1 MALAPN
7 LSNDPD
13 LMNDPAF
20 AARGRT
26 FEGTDQKAPLR
37 DGLIAAG
44 QFDDLQTAGR
54 FYPMVCVSLEITQR
68 CNLDCTLCYL
78 SDRAELA
85 HDVPLKVLF
94 TRIAMIAQH
103 YGPQTPVQISGGDPT
118 LRSIEDLEAIC
129 TEIRR
134 AGLRSCLMTNGI
146 RATREMLTRLAA
158 AGLDDIAFHV
168 DLTEERKGYPTEASL
183 NSVRREYIDRAKGLG
198 LRILFNTT
206 VFDGNIDELPLLA
219 QFFRDHAADIT
230 LASFQMGADTG
241 RGTSDH
247 HAKALSRDIVSDALS
262 KGFGTDLHASLAI
275 GHRDC
280 NRYDILFV
288 AGDKAVSATGDTAY
302 LRPLIAALENKH
314 TLRNAPVMGRLI
326 RQHPAVILKGAIK
339 GLGLLWRIRK
349 GLVAS
354 RGRVHKMSVLIHS
367 FMDANQL
374 DAGRCAS
381 CVFMTMTS
389 DGPIS
394 MCAFNAK
401 RDALIFKPV
410 PVQKGQRTEWW
421 SAATG
426 KTTQTPDNTAPNPA
440 PYKLLKG
447 RQRAQ
452 AARERQLHKS

>member
-1 MALAPN
+1 MV
-7 LSNDPD
+7 NDLD
-13 LMNDPAF
+13 MLNDPAF

-26 FEGTDQKAPLR
+26 FDGTDQKAPLR

-85 HDVPLKVLF
+85 HDVPLPILF

-103 YGPQTPVQISGGDPT
+103 YGPGTPVQISGGDPT

-129 TEIRR
+129 REIRR
-134 AGLRSCLMTNGI
+134 VGLRSCLMTNGI
-146 RATREMLTRLAA
+146 RATRSMLEQLAR
-158 AGLDDIAFHV
+158 AGLDDVAFHV
-168 DLTEERKGYPTEASL
+168 DLTEERKGYPTEESL
-183 NSVRREYIDRAKGLG
+183 NAVRRDYIERARGLG

-206 VFDGNIDELPLLA
+206 VFDGNIDELPLIA
-219 QFFRDHAADIT
+219 QFFRDHAADVT

-241 RGTSDH
+241 RGVSDH
-247 HAKALSRDIVSDALS
+247 HAKALSRDIVSAALS
-262 KGFGTDLHASLAI
+262 KGFETDLQTSLAI
-275 GHRDC
+275 GHREC
-280 NRYDILFV
+280 SRYDILLV
-288 AGDKAVSATGDTAY
+288 AGKKTISATGDKSF
-302 LRPLIAALENKH
+302 LRQLIPALEDPNVE
-314 TLRNAPVMGRLI
+314 RNAPVMWRMI
-326 RQHPAVILKGAIK
+326 RRNPGIVFKGLLK
-339 GLGLLWRIRK
+339 GLGLLWKIRG

-354 RGRVHKMSVLIHS
+354 RGRVHRMSVVIHS
-367 FMDANQL
+367 FMDAEQL
-374 DAGRCAS
+374 DAERCAS

-389 DGPIS
+389 DGPMS

-410 PVQKGQRTEWW
+410 PVQKGQSTEWW

-426 KTTQTPDNTAPNPA
+426 KVTKSPDQTEPNPA
-440 PYKLLKG
+440 PFKLLKG
-447 RQRAQ
+447 RQRAL
-452 AARERQLHKS
+452 AERDRMLQKQ

>member
-1 MALAPN
+1 MA
-7 LSNDPD
+7 DD
-13 LMNDPAF
+13 LDILNDPAF
-20 AARGRT
+20 SARGHT
-26 FEGTDQKAPLR
+26 FDGTDQKAPLR

-85 HDVPLKVLF
+85 HDIPLPILF

-103 YGPQTPVQISGGDPT
+103 YGPGTPVQISGGDPT

-134 AGLRSCLMTNGI
+134 LGLRSCLMTNGI
-146 RATREMLTRLAA
+146 RATRDMLKRLAR
-158 AGLDDIAFHV
+158 AGLDDVAFHV
-168 DLTEERKGYPTEASL
+168 DLTEERKGYPTEKSL
-183 NSVRREYIDRAKGLG
+183 NTVRRDYIDRAKGLG

-206 VFDGNIDELPLLA
+206 VFDGNVDELPLVA
-219 QFFRDHAADIT
+219 RFFRDHAADVT

-241 RGTSDH
+241 RGVSDH
-247 HAKALSRDIVSDALS
+247 HANALSRDIVSAALS
-262 KGFGTDLHASLAI
+262 EGFETDLRDTLAI

-280 NRYDILFV
+280 NKYDILLV
-288 AGDKAVSATGDTAY
+288 AGKQAVSATGDTSF
-302 LRPLIAALENKH
+302 LRQLIPALEDPNVE
-314 TLRNAPVMGRLI
+314 RNAPVMWRMI
-326 RQHPAVILKGAIK
+326 RQKPGIVLKGFFK
-339 GLGLLWRIRK
+339 GLSLLWQIRA
-349 GLVAS
+349 GLIES
-354 RGRVHKMSVLIHS
+354 RGRVHRMSVVIHS
-367 FMDANQL
+367 FMDAEQL
-374 DAGRCAS
+374 EVGRCAS

-410 PVQKGQRTEWW
+410 PVQKGQGTEWW

-426 KTTQTPDNTAPNPA
+426 KVTKLPDQAEPSSVPF
-440 PYKLLKG
+440 KLLKG
-447 RQRAQ
+447 RQRAL
-452 AARERQLHKS
+452 AARQRTLRKP

>member
-1 MALAPN
+1 MV
-7 LSNDPD
+7 NDPD
-13 LMNDPAF
+13 ILNDPAF

-85 HDVPLKVLF
+85 HDIPLPILF

-103 YGPQTPVQISGGDPT
+103 YGPGTPVQISGGDPT
-118 LRSIEDLEAIC
+118 LRSTEDLEAIC
-129 TEIRR
+129 AEIRR
-134 AGLRSCLMTNGI
+134 LGLRSCLMTNGI
-146 RATREMLTRLAA
+146 RATRAMLSRLAT
-158 AGLDDIAFHV
+158 AGLDDVAFHV

-183 NSVRREYIDRAKGLG
+183 NTVRRDYIDRAKGLG

-219 QFFRDHAADIT
+219 QFFRDHAANVT

-241 RGTSDH
+241 RGVSDH
-247 HAKALSRDIVSDALS
+247 HAKAVSRDIVSDALS
-262 KGFGTDLHASLAI
+262 KGFGTDLRASLAI
-275 GHRDC
+275 GHREC
-280 NRYDILFV
+280 NRYDILLV
-288 AGDKAVSATGDTAY
+288 AGKKAISATRDTSF
-302 LRPLIAALENKH
+302 LRQLIPALEDPNVE
-314 TLRNAPVMGRLI
+314 RNAPVIWRMI
-326 RQHPAVILKGAIK
+326 RQKPGIALKGLFK
-339 GLGLLWRIRK
+339 GLGLLWQIRT
-349 GLVAS
+349 GLIAG
-354 RGRVHKMSVLIHS
+354 RGRVHRLSVVIHS
-367 FMDANQL
+367 FMDADQL
-374 DAGRCAS
+374 DAERCAS

-426 KTTQTPDNTAPNPA
+426 EVTKLPDQTEPKSAPF
-440 PYKLLKG
+440 KLLKG
-447 RQRAQ
+447 RQRAL
-452 AARERQLHKS
+452 AARERQIQKP

>member
-1 MALAPN
+1 MA
-7 LSNDPD
+7 NDLD
-13 LMNDPAF
+13 MLNDPAF
-20 AARGRT
+20 SAGGRT

-37 DGLIAAG
+37 NGLIAAG

-85 HDVPLKVLF
+85 HDIPLPILF

-103 YGPQTPVQISGGDPT
+103 YGPGTPVQISGGDPT

-129 TEIRR
+129 IEIRR
-134 AGLRSCLMTNGI
+134 LGLRSCLMTNGI
-146 RATREMLTRLAA
+146 RATRDMLKRLAR
-158 AGLDDIAFHV
+158 AGLDDVAFHV
-168 DLTEERKGYPTEASL
+168 DLTEERKGYPTEESL
-183 NSVRREYIDRAKGLG
+183 NTVRRDYIDRAKGLG

-206 VFDGNIDELPLLA
+206 VFDGNIDELPLVA
-219 QFFRDHAADIT
+219 RFFRDHAADVT

-241 RGTSDH
+241 RGVSNH
-247 HAKALSRDIVSDALS
+247 HANAMSRDIVSAALS
-262 KGFGTDLHASLAI
+262 EGFETDLRDTLAI

-280 NRYDILFV
+280 NKYDILLV
-288 AGDKAVSATGDTAY
+288 AGKRAVSATGDTSF
-302 LRPLIAALENKH
+302 LRQLIPALEDPNVE
-314 TLRNAPVMGRLI
+314 RNAPVMWRMI
-326 RQHPAVILKGAIK
+326 RQKPGVVLKGLFK
-339 GLGLLWRIRK
+339 GFGLLWQIRT
-349 GLVAS
+349 GLIAS
-354 RGRVHKMSVLIHS
+354 WGRVHRMSVVIHS
-367 FMDANQL
+367 FMDAEQL
-374 DAGRCAS
+374 DVGRCAA

-410 PVQKGQRTEWW
+410 PVQKGQSTEWW

-426 KTTQTPDNTAPNPA
+426 EVTKLPDQTEPSSVPF
-440 PYKLLKG
+440 KLLKG
-447 RQRAQ
+447 RQRAL
-452 AARERQLHKS
+452 AARKRIPRKS

>member
-1 MALAPN
+1 MV
-7 LSNDPD
+7 NDPD
-13 LMNDPAF
+13 ILKNPAF
-20 AARGRT
+20 AARGRS

-54 FYPMVCVSLEITQR
+54 FYPIACVSLEITQR

-85 HDVPLKVLF
+85 HDVPLPILF

-103 YGPQTPVQISGGDPT
+103 YGPGTPVQISGGDPT
-118 LRSIEDLEAIC
+118 LRSVEDLEAIC
-129 TEIRR
+129 MEIRR
-134 AGLRSCLMTNGI
+134 LGLRSCLMTNGI
-146 RATREMLTRLAA
+146 RATRVMLKRLAW

-183 NSVRREYIDRAKGLG
+183 NSVRRDYIDRAKGLG

-206 VFDGNIDELPLLA
+206 VFDGNIEELPMLA
-219 QFFRDHAADIT
+219 QFFRDHAADVT

-241 RGTSDH
+241 RGVSDH
-247 HAKALSRDIVSDALS
+247 HANALSRDIVSDALS
-262 KGFGTDLHASLAI
+262 EGFKTDLRASLGI
-275 GHRDC
+275 GHREC
-280 NRYDILFV
+280 NRYDILLV
-288 AGDKAVSATGDTAY
+288 AGKKAVSVTADTSF
-302 LRPLIAALENKH
+302 LRALIPALEH
-314 TLRNAPVMGRLI
+314 PDVERNAPVIWRMI
-326 RQHPAVILKGAIK
+326 RQNPGIVMK
-339 GLGLLWRIRK
+339 GLFKGLALLWHIRS
-349 GLVAS
+349 GLIAS
-354 RGRVHKMSVLIHS
+354 RGRVHRMSVLIHS
-367 FMDANQL
+367 FMDAEQL
-374 DAGRCAS
+374 DAERCAS

-389 DGPIS
+389 DGPMS

-410 PVQKGQRTEWW
+410 PVQNGQTTEWW

-426 KTTQTPDNTAPNPA
+426 NVTKTPDQAGPDAA

-447 RQRAQ
+447 RQRAK
-452 AARERQLHKS
+452 AARERTLRF